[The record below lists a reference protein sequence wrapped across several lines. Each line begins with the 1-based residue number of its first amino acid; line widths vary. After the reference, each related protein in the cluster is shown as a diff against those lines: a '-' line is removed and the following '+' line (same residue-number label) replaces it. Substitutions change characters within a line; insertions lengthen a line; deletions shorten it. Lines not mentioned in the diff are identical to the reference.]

1 MNNNQVSVFLWGTE
15 ICRLAWRGGYKK
27 GFGKLGAIVSFSPSY
42 ARSPW
47 DLDPL
52 GFYNKG
58 GYLVRQG
65 LSDWCRATEYE
76 GIPRFISSS
85 LPDDWGNAVFAAW
98 AAENHLLSR
107 DISAVDKLSY
117 IGKRGMG
124 ALEFVPSSYL
134 ASKKDIFALEQ
145 LYDVARAIQ
154 KKREAYSVN
163 LSSHPGVGEL
173 MTVGMSA
180 GGMHPKAVIAI
191 NWATGEVRSGQV
203 SLPDGFTHYIL
214 KFKDSDSWPAAEV
227 EYAFH
232 LMAVKSG
239 IEMMP
244 CRLLEIQGDQH
255 FLTQRF
261 DRAGMEKIHVATL
274 NSLCGPTHS
283 YEEIFEAGRRLGLPH
298 SDLVE
303 LYRRAVFN
311 FMAGVCDDHD
321 KNFSFTMNR
330 DGLWRLS
337 PAYDLTFTVN
347 LKNPFIGDRHAM
359 TLMGKDRG
367 VTMEDLLLLAEHNDI
382 RGAKTIMAQ
391 VRDAVQ
397 SFDSIAGDATVPEQV
412 TDLILRRQ
420 AAFCG
425 Q

>member
-1 MNNNQVSVFLWGTE
+1 MKNNQVSVFLWGTE
-15 ICRLAWRGGYKK
+15 ICRLEWRGGYKK
-27 GFGKLGAIVSFSPSY
+27 GFGKLGSIVSFSPSY
-42 ARSPW
+42 AHAPW

-52 GFYNKG
+52 GFYNKRV
-58 GYLVRQG
+58 YLVRQG

-85 LPDDWGNAVFAAW
+85 LPDDWGNTVFAAW
-98 AAENHLLSR
+98 AAENHLRSR
-107 DISAVDKLSY
+107 EISAVDKLSF

-124 ALEFVPSSYL
+124 ALEFVPSAYQ
-134 ASKKDIFALEQ
+134 ASEKDLFALEQ

-154 KKREAYSVN
+154 KEREVYSVN

-191 NWATGEVRSGQV
+191 NWSTGEVRSGQV
-203 SLPDGFTHYIL
+203 SLPEGFTHYIL
-214 KFKDSDSWPAAEV
+214 KFKDSDTWPAAEV

-239 IEMMP
+239 IEMTP

-261 DRAGMEKIHVATL
+261 DRAGMDKIHVATL

-283 YEEIFEAGRRLGLPH
+283 YEDIFAAGRRLGLPH
-298 SDLVE
+298 SDLVQ
-303 LYRRAVFN
+303 LFRRAVFN

-321 KNFSFTMNR
+321 KNFSFTMNQ

-359 TLMGKDRG
+359 TLMGKDKG
-367 VTMEDLLLLAEHNDI
+367 VTTEDLLRLAEHNDI
-382 RGAKTIMAQ
+382 RGAKTIVAQ

-397 SFDSIAGDATVPEQV
+397 SFKSIAGDVTVPEQV
-412 TDLILRRQ
+412 TDLILCWQ